1 MQIEGK
7 VVLITGASSGIG
19 RALAVNLSA
28 KGAHLALLARRE
40 EELRKLAAELAP
52 SNPEVLVIPADVTN
66 REGVQAAVRQTVER
80 FGRLDVL
87 VNNAGFGYFGSLEK
101 MPPGDFEDM
110 VRTNVFGLLHVTQA
124 AIPHLKRAK
133 GMIVNVSSGLSKRAL
148 PFLAAYAG
156 TKSMVDALSDGLR
169 LELRYYG
176 IKVLNYGPPEVET
189 PFAERSRREPG
200 LERLEAPRKKAPAP
214 AVAEDIA
221 RAMAAE
227 KREVVKGRSLMIM
240 NFLAPKLVDRIFY
253 RAMVLK
259 AHKN

>member
-1 MQIEGK
+1 MRIEAK
-7 VVLITGASSGIG
+7 VILITGASSGIG
-19 RALAVNLSA
+19 RALAANLSA
-28 KGAHLALLARRE
+28 KGARLALLARRE
-40 EELRKLAAELAP
+40 EELHKLAAELTPATP
-52 SNPEVLVIPADVTN
+52 DVLVIPADVTN
-66 REGVQAAVRQTVER
+66 PDHIQAAVRQTVER
-80 FGRLDVL
+80 FGRLDIL

-101 MPPGDFEDM
+101 MSPGDLADM
-110 VRTNVFGLLHVTQA
+110 VKTNVFGLLQATQA
-124 AIPHLKRAK
+124 AIPHLKRTQ
-133 GMIVNVSSGLSKRAL
+133 GMIVNISSGLSKRAL

-189 PFAERSRREPG
+189 GFAERSRREPG
-200 LERLEAPRKKAPAP
+200 LERLERPRKKAPAA

-240 NFLAPKLVDRIFY
+240 NFFAPKLVDRIFY

-259 AHKN
+259 AHQE